1 MSHEDLVAQKLAENF
16 EKLRSNLD
24 NLRSMLEDMALAVP
38 SVPDPHRL
46 AKALLEAL
54 PEPEAAEPPPAP
66 PAEEPAPALHQT
78 PPPAPALNN
87 GLLFRMASIE
97 YAKTQSEILDQLLL
111 SFQDFAQ
118 RGAFFIVRG
127 NTAQAWNGFGF
138 DSDVKRLKANVE
150 EDPILR
156 TVMSSRSRM
165 LLDDNV
171 PSFIPN
177 DVTVRR
183 SLISPLLL
191 KGKVS
196 AFLYADSGKNGKLDH
211 YSIDILLRTASL
223 VIDIFPLRPKR
234 DPLPAV
240 LENQDIVVAEA
251 GPAEEEA
258 MIFEDTGTLASTIE
272 SDELPTNQT
281 IAAEI
286 PPEAMEYESYSSE
299 SAAPSPPVEEAEIAE
314 EPQPE
319 PEPEPEAEIEE
330 ATVVAE
336 VGEEEAAPAGAP
348 EEEAVPPGEEKAH
361 EDAQRFARLLVQEIA
376 LYHPK
381 EVDQG
386 KRGQNLYALLR
397 DDIDRSK
404 EAYNHRFQQPSIQ
417 ARRYFEKALTKFLA
431 DGDESLLGM

>member
-16 EKLRSNLD
+16 EKLRSSLD

-54 PEPEAAEPPPAP
+54 PEPEVVEPPPP
-66 PAEEPAPALHQT
+66 PAQEPV
-78 PPPAPALNN
+78 PPPQPPPPVPALNN

-97 YAKTQSEILDQLLL
+97 SAKTQSEILDQLLL

-138 DSDVKRLKANVE
+138 DTDVKRLKANVE

-171 PSFIPN
+171 PSFIPS
-177 DVTVRR
+177 DVAVRR

-196 AFLYADSGKNGKLDH
+196 AFFYADSGKNGKLDH
-211 YSIDILLRTASL
+211 YSIDILLRAASL

-251 GPAEEEA
+251 SPAEPEA
-258 MIFEDTGTLASTIE
+258 MIFEDTGTLASTME

-286 PPEAMEYESYSSE
+286 PAEAMEYEPYASD
-299 SAAPSPPVEEAEIAE
+299 SAAQAPTAEGAEIDEE
-314 EPQPE
+314 EPSE
-319 PEPEPEAEIEE
+319 PEAEAEIEE
-330 ATVVAE
+330 ATVVGE
-336 VGEEEAAPAGAP
+336 VGEEEEQAAPAA
-348 EEEAVPPGEEKAH
+348 EEAVPPGEEKAH

-381 EVDQG
+381 EVEQG
-386 KRGQNLYALLR
+386 KRGRNLYALLK

-417 ARRYFEKALTKFLA
+417 ARRYFEKALSKFLA

>member
-38 SVPDPHRL
+38 NVPDPHRL

-54 PEPEAAEPPPAP
+54 PEPETVVPPSAP
-66 PAEEPAPALHQT
+66 PAEEPAPPPPP

-87 GLLFRMASIE
+87 GLLFRIASIE
-97 YAKTQSEILDQLLL
+97 YAKTQSEILDQLLI
-111 SFQDFAQ
+111 SFQEFAQ

-138 DSDVKRLKANVE
+138 DGDVKRLKANVE

-177 DVTVRR
+177 EVTVRR

-196 AFLYADSGKNGKLDH
+196 AFLYADSGANGKLDH

-234 DPLPAV
+234 EPLPAV
-240 LENQDIVVAEA
+240 LENQDIVVAETA
-251 GPAEEEA
+251 PAESEA
-258 MIFEDTGTLASTIE
+258 MIFEDTGTLTSTIE
-272 SDELPTNQT
+272 SDDLPTNQT
-281 IAAEI
+281 IAADI
-286 PPEAMEYESYSSE
+286 PSEAMEYQPYGSG
-299 SAAPSPPVEEAEIAE
+299 PSVEEAEVE
-314 EPQPE
+314 EKQPSE
-319 PEPEPEAEIEE
+319 PEAEAEIEE

-336 VGEEEAAPAGAP
+336 VGEDEAPSMAPAE
-348 EEEAVPPGEEKAH
+348 EEEAVPPGEAKAH

-381 EVDQG
+381 EVEQG
-386 KRGQNLYALLR
+386 KRGRNLYQLLK
-397 DDIDRSK
+397 DDIDRSQ
-404 EAYNHRFQQPSIQ
+404 EAYNHRFQQPNIQ
-417 ARRYFEKALTKFLA
+417 SRRYFEKALTKFLA
-431 DGDESLLGM
+431 DGDETLLGM